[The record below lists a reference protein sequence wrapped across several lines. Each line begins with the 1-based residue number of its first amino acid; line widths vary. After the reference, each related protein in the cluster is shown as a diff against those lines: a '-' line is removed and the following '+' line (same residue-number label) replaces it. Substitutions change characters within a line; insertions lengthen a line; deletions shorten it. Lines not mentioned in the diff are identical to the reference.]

1 MGTGLPLIGGGG
13 TVKYLTNMSRGQ
25 AIPRKSDE
33 NFKGQAIP
41 YEYLT
46 NTGSCLFWA
55 EFRPSRKFSNT
66 FDVEI
71 PHSAPGDEKKQSDP
85 LALIFIHILTYLE
98 EELAWRH
105 WERLLRATSTW
116 AIFTVLLY
124 KKDQIKTSPRC
135 VPPMTQGPHILTRDS
150 YHTNK

>member
-46 NTGSCLFWA
+46 NTGSWLFWG

-71 PHSAPGDEKKQSDP
+71 PHSAQVVTLLVIQNLYCAATKL
-85 LALIFIHILTYLE
+85 LAV
-98 EELAWRH
+98 A
-105 WERLLRATSTW
+105 
-116 AIFTVLLY
+116 
-124 KKDQIKTSPRC
+124 RC
-135 VPPMTQGPHILTRDS
+135 
-150 YHTNK
+150 YE

>member
-1 MGTGLPLIGGGG
+1 MTEILTNLGCLWGGRGPVLQPHPLRNSGNGNLHNFNNFRLPLGGKLRSFSSWTLALGTGLPLIGGGG

-46 NTGSCLFWA
+46 NTGSWLFWG

-71 PHSAPGDEKKQSDP
+71 PHSDRESVEFQE
-85 LALIFIHILTYLE
+85 I
-98 EELAWRH
+98 
-105 WERLLRATSTW
+105 
-116 AIFTVLLY
+116 TVGQLY
-124 KKDQIKTSPRC
+124 QADNGFP
-135 VPPMTQGPHILTRDS
+135 
-150 YHTNK
+150 